1 MRQLPLILISVLA
14 IWPVSG
20 SAELA
25 EAPAEPPPASLTVKP
40 VLCIVDERTPSC
52 DLNIVI
58 TWQAPRPGYYCVLH
72 DQDVAARRCWTESR
86 SGRTSER
93 RELSE
98 SIEFRLEQGES
109 GIPVARATID
119 VLRKDSDDRRRRRRT
134 RYVWDVL

>member
-1 MRQLPLILISVLA
+1 MRQLPLILITVLA
-14 IWPVSG
+14 LWPASG
-20 SAELA
+20 SAEFA
-25 EAPAEPPPASLTVKP
+25 EVPAEPPPASLTVKP

-58 TWQAPRPGYYCVLH
+58 TWRALRRGYYCVFH
-72 DQDVAARRCWTESR
+72 DQDVAARRCWAESR
-86 SGRTSER
+86 SGEMSER
-93 RELSE
+93 LELSE